1 VGPSAFSADG
11 ITAITIASETPEPQD
26 RFSGVLQACTLVCVE
41 ELMLIF
47 DSFPS
52 GEAAKKFAAHVKEKF
67 DRESSIAWSIESSN
81 ARLVSPI
88 VLVLGTD
95 EYSREQ
101 KTVASVK
108 QFGGQFVGV
117 VADASSS
124 RKTVPC

>member
-1 VGPSAFSADG
+1 V
-11 ITAITIASETPEPQD
+11 PEK
-26 RFSGVLQACTLVCVE
+26 
-41 ELMLIF
+41 LMLIF

-52 GEAAKKFAAHVKEKF
+52 WDAAKKFAAHVKEEF

-88 VLVLGTD
+88 VLVLGID
-95 EYSREQ
+95 EYTREQ

-108 QFGGQFVGV
+108 QFGGKFVGV

-124 RKTVPC
+124 RATAPC

>member
-1 VGPSAFSADG
+1 VVS
-11 ITAITIASETPEPQD
+11 
-26 RFSGVLQACTLVCVE
+26 VE
-41 ELMLIF
+41 EVMLIF
-47 DSFPS
+47 DGFPS
-52 GEAAKKFAAHVKEKF
+52 GDAARKFAAHVKEEF
-67 DRESSIAWSIESSN
+67 GRESSIAWSIESSN
-81 ARLVSPI
+81 ARLISPI

-95 EYSREQ
+95 EYTREQ

>member
-1 VGPSAFSADG
+1 LG
-11 ITAITIASETPEPQD
+11 IPEPEDSSVQYCP
-26 RFSGVLQACTLVCVE
+26 ACRVVNVE

-47 DSFPS
+47 DGFPS
-52 GEAAKKFAAHVKEKF
+52 GDAAKKFAAHVKEEF
-67 DRESSIAWSIESSN
+67 GRESSIAWSIESSN

-95 EYSREQ
+95 EYTREQ

-124 RKTVPC
+124 RKTAPN